1 MSQLLNFPA
10 LPVCLP
16 LARRSTSD
24 GLSITLYAIPL
35 DQVPVDFFAD
45 PDGQWT
51 FEALASAAGFQVNEG
66 VAIGALRHS
75 FNEHPEGAAVVTL
88 NRESRPYVAII
99 ECPIAYACVA
109 EAATE
114 RASAA

>member
-16 LARRSTSD
+16 FARRHTDD
-24 GLSITLYAIPL
+24 GLRVTLYVVAL

-51 FEALASAAGFQVNEG
+51 FEALSSAAGFQVNDG
-66 VAIGALRHS
+66 VAIGALRHA

-88 NRESRPYVAII
+88 NRESRPYVAIV
-99 ECPIAYACVA
+99 ECPISYVCVA